1 MVYVSSCS
9 PKIGLSAALF
19 APGFL
24 YENLYMDQLRSLAS
38 TSSEYINMTSNENSD
53 TYRHLSQELYVDS
66 HTMDTIYRSIEDQF
80 WMGYKTMVNS
90 KGECVYLPTEKAV
103 APYVWGEGMHRIE

>member
-53 TYRHLSQELYVDS
+53 TYRHLSQDLYVDS
-66 HTMDTIYRSIEDQF
+66 HTMDAGVSPAVCFVI
-80 WMGYKTMVNS
+80 TMYVS
-90 KGECVYLPTEKAV
+90 VSARCFFVITVYAFVSPA
-103 APYVWGEGMHRIE
+103 G